1 MPSIFINYSNHPVEF
16 WDNKQLLKAR
26 EMGDSLVDIPFP
38 KVSPTMNHDEIVK
51 FAESE
56 VKRIKD
62 ATVVNFDNVTVHIMG
77 EHTLVYNVIRLLKQ
91 QGVKC
96 VASTTERVTEIL
108 PSGEK
113 VSKFNFITFREY

>member
-1 MPSIFINYSNHPVEF
+1 MSVVFINYSNHPMEL
-16 WDNKQLLKAR
+16 WDEMQLLKAR

-38 KVSPTMNHDEIVK
+38 KVSPTMSHEEILK

-56 VKRIKD
+56 VKRIKY
-62 ATVVNFDNVTVHIMG
+62 ATVNFDKVIVHIMG
-77 EHTLVYNVIRLLKQ
+77 EHTLVYNVIRLLKLE
-91 QGVKC
+91 GVRC

-113 VSKFNFITFREY
+113 ISKFNFITFREY

>member
-1 MPSIFINYSNHPVEF
+1 MLSIFVNYSNHPMEL
-16 WDNKQLLKAR
+16 WNEKQLLKAR

-38 KVSPTMNHDEIVK
+38 KVSPTMCHEEILM

-56 VKRIKD
+56 VKRIKEV
-62 ATVVNFDNVTVHIMG
+62 ATNFDNTTVHIMG

-91 QGVKC
+91 EGIKC

-113 VSKFNFITFREY
+113 ISKFNFITFREY

>member
-1 MPSIFINYSNHPVEF
+1 MSVVFINYSNHPMEF
-16 WDNKQLLKAR
+16 WDDKQLLKAL

-38 KVSPTMNHDEIVK
+38 KVSPTMNHDEIIK

-56 VKRIKD
+56 VKRIKEI
-62 ATVVNFDNVTVHIMG
+62 ATNFDNATVHIMG

-96 VASTTERVTEIL
+96 VASTTERVTELL

-113 VSKFNFITFREY
+113 ISKFNFIMFREY

>member
-1 MPSIFINYSNHPVEF
+1 MSLVFVNYSNHPMEL
-16 WDNKQLLKAR
+16 WDETQLLKAR

-38 KVSPTMNHDEIVK
+38 KVSPTMSHEEILM

-62 ATVVNFDNVTVHIMG
+62 ATVNFDNVTVHIMG
-77 EHTLVYNVIRLLKQ
+77 EHTLVYNVIRLLKPE
-91 QGVKC
+91 GVKC
-96 VASTTERVTEIL
+96 VASTTERVTELL

-113 VSKFNFITFREY
+113 ISKFNFIMFREY

>member
-1 MPSIFINYSNHPVEF
+1 MSAVFINYSNHPMEL
-16 WDNKQLLKAR
+16 WDERQLLKAG
-26 EMGDSLVDIPFP
+26 EMGDSLLDIPFP

-62 ATVVNFDNVTVHIMG
+62 ATVNFDNAIVHIMG
-77 EHTLVYNVIRLLKQ
+77 EHTLVYNVIRLLKHD
-91 QGVKC
+91 GIKC
-96 VASTTERVTEIL
+96 VASTTERVTELL

-113 VSKFNFITFREY
+113 ISKFNFIAFREY

>member
-1 MPSIFINYSNHPVEF
+1 MPSIFINYSNHPMEL
-16 WDNKQLLKAR
+16 WDERQLLKAR
-26 EMGDSLVDIPFP
+26 EMGDSLLDIPFP

-62 ATVVNFDNVTVHIMG
+62 ATANFDNAIVHIMG
-77 EHTLVYNVIRLLKQ
+77 EHTLVYNVIRLLQ
-91 QGVKC
+91 QEGVKC

-113 VSKFNFITFREY
+113 VSKFNFVTFREY

>member
-1 MPSIFINYSNHPVEF
+1 MEL
-16 WDNKQLLKAR
+16 WDEKQLLKAR
-26 EMGDSLVDIPFP
+26 EMGDSLRDIPFP
-38 KVSPTMNHDEIVK
+38 MVSPSWSHEEILK

-62 ATVVNFDNVTVHIMG
+62 ATVNFDNAIVHIMG
-77 EHTLVYNVIRLLKQ
+77 EHTLVYNVIRLLKLE
-91 QGVKC
+91 GVKC

-113 VSKFNFITFREY
+113 ISKFNFIAFREY